1 FIADFAQLMRDIL
14 EKTGRTQ
21 ISVYEE
27 IDFIEAYLSLEKRR
41 LGDKF
46 DYEIFLSDEVRN
58 GDYNIPSFIVQP
70 LVENALLHG
79 ILPKNERGKIE
90 VKVETQSNTSLQIS
104 VKDNGVGY
112 YSGKSSSNH
121 KSKAMELIK
130 NRLGKSSVLQIKELK
145 DQNGQV
151 EGTEV
156 KLILEY

>member
-1 FIADFAQLMRDIL
+1 MRDIL

-21 ISVYEE
+21 IPVYEE
-27 IDFIEAYLSLEKRR
+27 MDFIEAYLSLEKRR

-46 DYEIFLSDEVRN
+46 DYEICMNEEIRN
-58 GDYNIPSFIVQP
+58 GDFSIPSFIVQP

-79 ILPKNERGKIE
+79 VLPKNERGTI
-90 VKVETQSNTSLQIS
+90 KVIVESKLNGGLEIS
-104 VKDNGVGY
+104 VRDNGVGY
-112 YSGKSSSNH
+112 YSGKKNPNH

-130 NRLGKSSVLQIKELK
+130 NRLGKSGDLIIKELK
-145 DQNGQV
+145 DKSGQV